1 MARTG
6 AVLAADTFSLV
17 SCVKGSLNVSAVKKA
32 EDGDALIIRLYE
44 YDNARGC
51 ASVRFGLPLQ
61 SCAMCSLMEEEES
74 FLAVEDHEAAVP
86 YRPFE
91 VITLKC
97 RFGFE
102 QMGRKL

>member
-1 MARTG
+1 M
-6 AVLAADTFSLV
+6 
-17 SCVKGSLNVSAVKKA
+17 
-32 EDGDALIIRLYE
+32 
-44 YDNARGC
+44 
-51 ASVRFGLPLQ
+51 RFGLPLQ

-74 FLAVEDHEAAVP
+74 FLAVQDHEAAVP

-97 RFGFE
+97 RFGFG